1 MKIVFSVNKPNTIIP
16 KKRNII
22 KPQIIEK
29 EQVTPQSFNFFQKT
43 PMFQQILLPYNCGNC
58 GK

>member
-1 MKIVFSVNKPNTIIP
+1 MKIVFSVNKSNTILP
-16 KKRNII
+16 KKQNII
-22 KPQIIEK
+22 KPQITEK
-29 EQVTPQSFNFFQKT
+29 EPVVSQSFNFFQKT